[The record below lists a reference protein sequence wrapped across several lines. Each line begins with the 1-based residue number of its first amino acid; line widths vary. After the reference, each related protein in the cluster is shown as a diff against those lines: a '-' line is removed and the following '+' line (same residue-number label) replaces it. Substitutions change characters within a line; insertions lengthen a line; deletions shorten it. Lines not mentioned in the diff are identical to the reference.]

1 MLLKVSH
8 VDVGRACGPCTAEL
22 RRYALPSD
30 IPIKCSDR
38 CTHLCAQAFDC
49 CLVGAHVAENVEQY
63 TGSCT
68 DIPLSCLCYPCHYA
82 GLIFEARVLCAHGAV
97 VMQPKV
103 DRLHLKAGLVRSLS
117 SQDGYSRVRMIPG

>member
-1 MLLKVSH
+1 MFLEFL
-8 VDVGRACGPCTAEL
+8 
-22 RRYALPSD
+22 
-30 IPIKCSDR
+30 
-38 CTHLCAQAFDC
+38 
-49 CLVGAHVAENVEQY
+49 ENVEQY

-117 SQDGYSRVRMIPG
+117 SQDGYSASPYDAWWTNSGVPEWCSRLTRPAAAAPHMQSLVVDNFK